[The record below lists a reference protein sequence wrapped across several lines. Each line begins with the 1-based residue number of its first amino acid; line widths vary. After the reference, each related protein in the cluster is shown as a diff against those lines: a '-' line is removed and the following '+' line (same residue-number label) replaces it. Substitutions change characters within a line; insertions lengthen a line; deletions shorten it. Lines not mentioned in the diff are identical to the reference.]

1 VKVLIYVLGFPQIVV
16 VVASNVCTCVCVCM
30 CAIEVVVCCVEVV
43 MIAQF
48 QKQNFFYDDIQQ
60 KKIIHDEEG
69 EPKEKYIRIFNSK
82 KMGGNA
88 GDEYI

>member
-1 VKVLIYVLGFPQIVV
+1 
-16 VVASNVCTCVCVCM
+16 M

-60 KKIIHDEEG
+60 KESFMMRKENQKKNIYVYSTQKRWVGMLGMNIYNVYIEED
-69 EPKEKYIRIFNSK
+69 RR
-82 KMGGNA
+82 
-88 GDEYI
+88 